1 MLAILSNTASY
12 TAPLTSARSTVTR
25 SSAVSME
32 SVEDLKALAVK
43 CNPTI
48 GYYNPLALGETTREN
63 AVRRVAAGTPR
74 VGAIKVEDGVGL
86 VAEVGEL
93 GDARLHAEGHLV
105 LTDPRRDLG
114 ISGGLVAH
122 RVEFGESVEH
132 AATPFPW

>member
-48 GYYNPLALGETTREN
+48 GYYNPLALGETSP
-63 AVRRVAAGTPR
+63 GSLLSL
-74 VGAIKVEDGVGL
+74 I
-86 VAEVGEL
+86 
-93 GDARLHAEGHLV
+93 H
-105 LTDPRRDLG
+105 
-114 ISGGLVAH
+114 I
-122 RVEFGESVEH
+122 
-132 AATPFPW
+132 